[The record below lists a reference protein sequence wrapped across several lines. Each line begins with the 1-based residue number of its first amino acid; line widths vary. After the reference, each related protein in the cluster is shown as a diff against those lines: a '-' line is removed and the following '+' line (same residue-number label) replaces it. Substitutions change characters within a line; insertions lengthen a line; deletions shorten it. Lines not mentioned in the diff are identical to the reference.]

1 MGREDDMEWSLLLIG
16 SLGWSIVGLEV
27 LNIIFFYARRVE
39 NVGGGVVL
47 LVFFFLLS
55 LVIVGDCW

>member
-27 LNIIFFYARRVE
+27 LNI
-39 NVGGGVVL
+39 
-47 LVFFFLLS
+47 VFFFLCEE
-55 LVIVGDCW
+55 G